1 MAALPPKYS
10 TAAIPSEGRKISP
23 GRNRASTPAWRM
35 VSERTASALPV
46 KRSRTSSSR
55 PKACTI
61 SIPTTASSVAS
72 VRCPFFAWTMREIGN
87 TLCAKRYVRTAIGGI
102 ASAAIEREPC
112 VHGDEDDRRAD
123 QHHHALDRLDDAP
136 ADEVADGVD
145 VVRRPRD
152 HLARRMPVV
161 EGAREAK
168 VGVVHHPAQ
177 PGLDGDADAGRRIA
191 AGEVDAEADGRD
203 ERDQSEVRAG
213 AGSGRRRRSRCR
225 SSAGSGSGS

>member
-1 MAALPPKYS
+1 MARVAAEVQHRCDPERGEEDQPREEPCLDTRLAHGLRADRLGPAGEALPDVVL
-10 TAAIPSEGRKISP
+10 AAEGLHHLDPHDRLVGGLGQVP
-23 GRNRASTPAWRM
+23 LLRLDDARDREHLVREEVREDGDRRHR
-35 VSERTASALPV
+35 ERGV
-46 KRSRTSSSR
+46 
-55 PKACTI
+55 
-61 SIPTTASSVAS
+61 
-72 VRCPFFAWTMREIGN
+72 
-87 TLCAKRYVRTAIGGI
+87 
-102 ASAAIEREPC
+102 EREAC